1 MISTI
6 IACII
11 ANILTAAI
19 VAGIAYYFYKKNE
32 LTIKN
37 TINKVKDRKNNI
49 SGTVETVTD
58 TINSIKEKLKKTSF
72 LKSLVF
78 IFYVPVLFEK

>member
-19 VAGIAYYFYKKNE
+19 VAGVAYYFYKKNE
-32 LTIKN
+32 TTVKN
-37 TINKVKDRKNNI
+37 TINEIKDRIDNI
-49 SGTVETVTD
+49 SGSVETTIG
-58 TINSIKEKLKKTSF
+58 TINSIKEKL
-72 LKSLVF
+72 
-78 IFYVPVLFEK
+78 EKLPF

>member
-32 LTIKN
+32 ATIKEV
-37 TINKVKDRKNNI
+37 INDVREKINNV
-49 SGTVETVTD
+49 SGTVETITD
-58 TINSIKEKLKKTSF
+58 AMNTIKEKLDKLPF
-72 LKSLVF
+72 
-78 IFYVPVLFEK
+78 

>member
-19 VAGIAYYFYKKNE
+19 VVGVAYYFYKKNE
-32 LTIKN
+32 ASIKE
-37 TINKVKDRKNNI
+37 TINDVKEKINNV
-49 SGTVETVTD
+49 SSTVQTVTD
-58 TINSIKEKLKKTSF
+58 TINSIKEKL
-72 LKSLVF
+72 
-78 IFYVPVLFEK
+78 EKLPF

>member
-6 IACII
+6 IACVI

-19 VAGIAYYFYKKNE
+19 VVGVAYYFYKKNE

-37 TINKVKDRKNNI
+37 TINEVKEKIGNVSNKVQ
-49 SGTVETVTD
+49 TVTD
-58 TINSIKEKLKKTSF
+58 TINSIKEKL
-72 LKSLVF
+72 
-78 IFYVPVLFEK
+78 EKLPF

>member
-6 IACII
+6 IACVI

-19 VAGIAYYFYKKNE
+19 VVGVAYYFYKKNE

-37 TINKVKDRKNNI
+37 TINEVKEKIGNVSNKVQ
-49 SGTVETVTD
+49 TVTD
-58 TINSIKEKLKKTSF
+58 TINGIKEKL
-72 LKSLVF
+72 
-78 IFYVPVLFEK
+78 EKLPF

>member
-19 VAGIAYYFYKKNE
+19 VVGVAYYFYKKMK
-32 LTIKN
+32 LL
-37 TINKVKDRKNNI
+37 
-49 SGTVETVTD
+49 
-58 TINSIKEKLKKTSF
+58 LKKLSIT
-72 LKSLVF
+72 
-78 IFYVPVLFEK
+78 

>member
-6 IACII
+6 IACVI

-19 VAGIAYYFYKKNE
+19 VAGIAYFFYKKNE

-49 SGTVETVTD
+49 SDTVETVTD
-58 TINSIKEKLKKTSF
+58 TINSIKEKLKKLPF
-72 LKSLVF
+72 
-78 IFYVPVLFEK
+78 

>member
-6 IACII
+6 IACVI

-32 LTIKN
+32 ATIKEV
-37 TINKVKDRKNNI
+37 INDVREKINNV
-49 SGTVETVTD
+49 SGTVETITD
-58 TINSIKEKLKKTSF
+58 AMNTIKEKLDKLPF
-72 LKSLVF
+72 
-78 IFYVPVLFEK
+78 

>member
-19 VAGIAYYFYKKNE
+19 VVGIAYYFYKKNE
-32 LTIKN
+32 ASIKE
-37 TINKVKDRKNNI
+37 TINDVKEKINNT
-49 SGTVETVTD
+49 SGTVKTVTN
-58 TINSIKEKLKKTSF
+58 TINSIKEKL
-72 LKSLVF
+72 
-78 IFYVPVLFEK
+78 EKLPF

>member
-6 IACII
+6 IACVI

-19 VAGIAYYFYKKNE
+19 VTGIAYYFYKKNE

-58 TINSIKEKLKKTSF
+58 TINSIKEKLKKLPF
-72 LKSLVF
+72 
-78 IFYVPVLFEK
+78 

>member
-19 VAGIAYYFYKKNE
+19 VAGVAYYFYKKNE
-32 LTIKN
+32 ASIKE
-37 TINKVKDRKNNI
+37 TINDIKGKIDNV
-49 SGTVETVTD
+49 SSTVQTVTD
-58 TINSIKEKLKKTSF
+58 AINSIKEKLDKLPF
-72 LKSLVF
+72 
-78 IFYVPVLFEK
+78 

>member
-32 LTIKN
+32 T
-37 TINKVKDRKNNI
+37 
-49 SGTVETVTD
+49 
-58 TINSIKEKLKKTSF
+58 SIKETIKDVKEKINNVSSTVQIQLIVLRKNWKNFLSKLKLF
-72 LKSLVF
+72 L
-78 IFYVPVLFEK
+78 

>member
-1 MISTI
+1 MLFGTY
-6 IACII
+6 ACVI

-49 SGTVETVTD
+49 SDTVETVTD
-58 TINSIKEKLKKTSF
+58 TINSIKEKLKKLPF
-72 LKSLVF
+72 
-78 IFYVPVLFEK
+78 